1 MLIIAI
7 ATISVLV
14 LSYILL
20 KTRKTDLD
28 RLAEPRAPLA
38 TMGVQ
43 IICGDC
49 SGQNEI
55 PVKTYLNRSGSCD
68 QCGGFSFV
76 LASDLALQALQ
87 MRAARL
93 SQYQSA
99 SDGGRVLAFETSASR
114 ANRTKK
120 IAV

>member
-7 ATISVLV
+7 ATMSVLV

-20 KTRKTDLD
+20 KTRKADP
-28 RLAEPRAPLA
+28 RQLAETRTPLA

-49 SGQNEI
+49 AGQSEI
-55 PVKTYLNRSGSCD
+55 PIKTYLNRSGSCD

-87 MRAARL
+87 MRAARI
-93 SQYQSA
+93 SQHQSA
-99 SDGGRVLAFETSASR
+99 TDSGRVLPFETPASR
-114 ANRTKK
+114 AHRSKK

>member
-7 ATISVLV
+7 ATSGVLV
-14 LSYILL
+14 LSYILM
-20 KTRKTDLD
+20 KTRKADLNQ
-28 RLAEPRAPLA
+28 LAEFRTSLA

-68 QCGGFSFV
+68 QCGGFSYV

-87 MRAARL
+87 MRAARI
-93 SQYQSA
+93 SQYQGASA
-99 SDGGRVLAFETSASR
+99 SGRVLPFETSASR